1 MPDFYE
7 ELTRE
12 LRGWHDETN
21 WLTPDDV
28 AEMLAAAAGR
38 VAGDIEHEIKVLPVL
53 FGGQVQHVIDA
64 GVTHYKMCLGA
75 DEVAVL
81 RALLLAYD
89 ETAPRPEDARTYVYL
104 MEGGEPVTTW
114 EV

>member
-1 MPDFYE
+1 MDFVT

-12 LRGWHDETN
+12 LHGWHDETT
-21 WLTPDDV
+21 WLTPDAV
-28 AEMLAAAAGR
+28 AEMLAAAAAR
-38 VAGDIEHEIKVLPVL
+38 VAGDVEHEIKVLPVL
-53 FGGQVQHVIDA
+53 FGNQVQHVIDG

-89 ETAPRPEDARTYVYL
+89 ETAPMPEDARTYVYL
-104 MEGGEPVTTW
+104 MEGGEPATTW

>member
-1 MPDFYE
+1 MDFVT
-7 ELTRE
+7 ELTKE
-12 LRGWHDETN
+12 LHGWHDETT
-21 WLTPDDV
+21 WLTPDAV
-28 AEMLAAAAGR
+28 AEMLAAAAAR
-38 VAGDIEHEIKVLPVL
+38 VAGDVEHEIKVLPVL
-53 FGGQVQHVIDA
+53 FGDQVQHVIDG
-64 GVTHYKMCLGA
+64 GVTHYKVCLGA

-104 MEGGEPVTTW
+104 MEGGEPATTW